1 MIKILVDSGCD
12 VEEAQAREL
21 DVTLVP
27 FRVRFGGE
35 EYLDGVNLTHEMFFE
50 KLIEGADFP
59 QTSQINEFT
68 FGEHFSRLTA
78 DGSDVVA
85 ITMSSKLSGTHSSAV
100 RAAKKFP
107 GKVFVVDSLNACL
120 GERILLE
127 YALKLRSEGG
137 ITAADMAQKLN
148 AAKSDVQLLAVL
160 DTLKYLRK
168 GGRISPVVAVA
179 GEMLSIKPVI
189 SVAGGEVKLVGK
201 AIGSKKGN
209 NLLNQLVSKCGG
221 INFDMPYVLG
231 YSGLSDAFLKKYM
244 ADSEHLWKGKTSNL
258 PYYLIGSTIGTHVG
272 PNAIAVAFFANKK

>member
-107 GKVFVVDSLNACL
+107 GKVFVVDSMNACL
-120 GERILLE
+120 GERILVE
-127 YALKLRSEGG
+127 YAARLIEQAGLKGAVVGGAAVSEKHANF
-137 ITAADMAQKLN
+137 ITASSSAQ
-148 AAKSDVQLLAVL
+148 AEDVYMLIQYIKKKVKDKFGVLLTEEVEF
-160 DTLKYLRK
+160 
-168 GGRISPVVAVA
+168 I
-179 GEMLSIKPVI
+179 GE
-189 SVAGGEVKLVGK
+189 
-201 AIGSKKGN
+201 
-209 NLLNQLVSKCGG
+209 
-221 INFDMPYVLG
+221 F
-231 YSGLSDAFLKKYM
+231 
-244 ADSEHLWKGKTSNL
+244 
-258 PYYLIGSTIGTHVG
+258 
-272 PNAIAVAFFANKK
+272 